1 MNVRLCGFLGAVALA
16 WNGFAAA
23 LEWPEFRGPTGQGIS
38 EARNVPVS
46 WSTTSNVVWKTA
58 VPEGWSSPVISK
70 GKVYLTGA
78 TNMGDGVSLRALCL
92 DLESGKVVW
101 DVEAIRTENEAARV
115 KHSKNGLA
123 SPTPIVRD
131 GKLYV
136 HFGHMGTAALDLDG
150 KVLWKQTS
158 IKYHPVHGA
167 GGSPALVDG
176 LLVFSCDGSNDPFL
190 AALDAGTGEIKW
202 KTARNTPAK
211 SQFSFST
218 PLVVTVDG
226 AEQLIS
232 PFSGFVAGY
241 EPKTGKEIWRSS
253 YGEGYSVIPRPVFA
267 HGLLFVSSGYDH
279 PVIYAVDPKGAKG
292 DVTDSAIKWQEAKGA
307 PNTPSMLAV
316 GDELYVVSDAGIA
329 TCFDAKTGKAHWSER
344 LGGGFS
350 ASPVVAEGRIYFL
363 NEAGVGFVLKASKSF
378 ELLAKNELGERT
390 LASPAVLD
398 GMILIRSAGHLWR
411 IGVK

>member
-1 MNVRLCGFLGAVALA
+1 MTFSRMVVALA
-16 WNGFAAA
+16 MVVNCLGAA
-23 LEWPEFRGPTGQGIS
+23 LEWPEFRGPTAQGIS

-46 WSTTSNVVWKTA
+46 WSATSNVVWKTA
-58 VPEGWSSPVISK
+58 VPEGWSSPVVSK
-70 GKVYLTGA
+70 GRVYLTGA
-78 TNMGDGVSLRALCL
+78 TNMGGAVSLRALCL
-92 DLESGKVVW
+92 DLDSGRVVW

-123 SPTPIVRD
+123 SPTPIVGD

-158 IKYHPVHGA
+158 IKYQPVHGA

-176 LLVFSCDGSNDPFL
+176 LLVFSCDGASDPFL
-190 AALDAGTGEIKW
+190 IAVDANSGEIKW

-218 PLVVTVDG
+218 PLVITVDG
-226 AEQLIS
+226 AQQLIS
-232 PFSGFVAGY
+232 PFSGFVAAY
-241 EPKTGKEIWRSS
+241 EPKTGKEIWRSG

-292 DVTDSAIKWQEAKGA
+292 DVTDTAIKWQEAKGA
-307 PNTPSMLAV
+307 PNTPSMLVV
-316 GDELYVVSDAGIA
+316 GDELYTVSDAGIA
-329 TCFDAKTGKAHWSER
+329 TCWDAKTGKTHWSER

-350 ASPVVAEGRIYFL
+350 ASPVFAEGKLYFV
-363 NEAGVGFVLKASKSF
+363 NEQGVGFVVKAGKLF
-378 ELLAKNELGERT
+378 ELVSKNELGERT
-390 LASPAVLD
+390 LASAAVLD
-398 GMILIRSAGHLWR
+398 RAILIRSQSHLWKVGTR
-411 IGVK
+411 